1 MKYQIITV
9 ESMGISQDHVIIE
22 RDDGSFVSFP
32 ADPENPNYQQFLKDL
47 EVTP

>member
-1 MKYQIITV
+1 MNYRELEV
-9 ESMGISQDHVIIE
+9 ESFGQITKHIIIE

-32 ADPENPNYQQFLKDL
+32 ADPENPHYQEFLK